1 MLLGVIDREKNSHK
15 SLKMMEIESPGVSPQ
30 PMMSQ
35 HLVTRVR
42 QWQMR
47 VVKGC
52 YSIRMTSP
60 YWGASKPSAPLSG
73 DGETRQRSA
82 RAEASGGVSSE
93 PRACIRS
100 IDTAPLSFYRTTGCA
115 LMYGCRGKPR
125 RTCPICVIGR
135 GCFADK
141 LTLNSPSVGRKTVQ
155 AIEAVNDVDLK
166 GRPR

>member
-1 MLLGVIDREKNSHK
+1 MLLGVIDREKDSHK
-15 SLKMMEIESPGVSPQ
+15 SLKMMEIESPVVSPQ

-73 DGETRQRSA
+73 DDETRQR
-82 RAEASGGVSSE
+82 
-93 PRACIRS
+93 
-100 IDTAPLSFYRTTGCA
+100 
-115 LMYGCRGKPR
+115 
-125 RTCPICVIGR
+125 
-135 GCFADK
+135 
-141 LTLNSPSVGRKTVQ
+141 
-155 AIEAVNDVDLK
+155 
-166 GRPR
+166 